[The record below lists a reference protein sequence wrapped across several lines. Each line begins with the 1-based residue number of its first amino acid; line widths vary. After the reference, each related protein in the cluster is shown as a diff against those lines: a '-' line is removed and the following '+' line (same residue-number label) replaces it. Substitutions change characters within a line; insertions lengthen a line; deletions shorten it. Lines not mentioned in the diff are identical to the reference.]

1 MALDFGRTFWF
12 WFWFWFWCGVWA
24 YGFMSGYTTT
34 NVALYI

>member
-12 WFWFWFWCGVWA
+12 WFWCGGWA